1 MFHRCQDKVKRIG
14 TGEDLNSQ
22 EELIKKNVQGTC
34 AQRLQDLSIVFRKHQ
49 KDYLNSKCARLHAR
63 N

>member
-22 EELIKKNVQGTC
+22 EELIKRNVQGTL

-49 KDYLNSKCARLHAR
+49 KDYLNSTWLNIKSTT
-63 N
+63 